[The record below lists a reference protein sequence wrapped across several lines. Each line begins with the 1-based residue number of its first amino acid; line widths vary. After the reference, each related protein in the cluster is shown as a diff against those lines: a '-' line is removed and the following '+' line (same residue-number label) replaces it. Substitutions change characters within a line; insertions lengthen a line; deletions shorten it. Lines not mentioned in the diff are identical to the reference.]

1 LVVFILAPRLVLRIY
16 AMLHGF
22 ELEFFN
28 AVTPSVFSS
37 RMTSVADLS
46 VFAELGLVVI
56 GRNEGER
63 LARCLVSVRA
73 IPNRVYVDSG
83 STDGSVSL
91 AQREGVTVVE
101 LPVPP
106 HFTAARARNAGLAR
120 LLATQ
125 PSLEFVQMIDGD
137 CELQPGWIE
146 AARAALLA
154 EPDLAVVFGRLRER
168 YPEHSIYNALCD
180 DEWNS
185 PVGEAVGCGGI
196 ALFRVEALRQVDFY
210 NPTMIAGEEPELSM
224 RLRKRGWRLRCIDAE
239 MALHDAAIT
248 RFGQWWTRTRRSGHA
263 YAEMAFLHPDARD
276 PNWPYQVRNILFW
289 GGAMTSLLVIAV
301 ILAVTVSPWWW
312 VAVLLAFLIWP
323 VRMAQL
329 AVRQKRRG
337 LSARVARASGILL
350 IVGKLAQFLGL
361 ISYYR
366 NRMLKRSST
375 LIEYKGPESV

>member
-1 LVVFILAPRLVLRIY
+1 
-16 AMLHGF
+16 MQ
-22 ELEFFN
+22 
-28 AVTPSVFSS
+28 S
-37 RMTSVADLS
+37 
-46 VFAELGLVVI
+46 LGLVVI
-56 GRNEGER
+56 GRNEGAR
-63 LARCLVSVRA
+63 LARCLISVRA

-83 STDGSVSL
+83 SSDGSVLL
-91 AQREGVTVVE
+91 AQGEGVTVVE

-120 LLATQ
+120 LLAIQ

-146 AARAALLA
+146 AGHAALRA

-168 YPEHSIYNALCD
+168 HPERSIYNALCD

-185 PVGEAVGCGGI
+185 PVGDAVGCGGI

-224 RLRKRGWRLRCIDAE
+224 RLRKRGWRLRCIDTE

-248 RFGQWWTRTRRSGHA
+248 RFGQWWIRTRRSGHA
-263 YAEMAFLHPDARD
+263 YGEMAFLHPDARE

-289 GGAMTSLLVIAV
+289 GGAMTSLLVTAI
-301 ILAVTVSPWWW
+301 ILALSVSPWWW
-312 VAVLLAFLIWP
+312 VAVLLAFLPWP
-323 VRMAQL
+323 VRMVQL
-329 AVRQKRRG
+329 AERQRRRG
-337 LSARVARASGILL
+337 LSAKVARASGVLL

-361 ISYYR
+361 VSYYR
-366 NRMLKRSST
+366 NRMLRRSST